1 MEDYR
6 IVGAII
12 NCFFCK
18 LFSDH
23 GNENEIVS
31 EMKKKS
37 EQKTYSLEKYLNGF
51 QETNFV
57 EIDANDVHDFP
68 KLSEEIIQKKITL
81 GSYQLNN
88 CRSYLAE
95 HFNSNGK
102 LEILINRNSIKD
114 HDNSIL
120 VASIQSRNIGK
131 IKYGVVIA

>member
-18 LFSDH
+18 LLSDH

-31 EMKKKS
+31 EMKNKS

-68 KLSEEIIQKKITL
+68 KLSEEIIQKK
-81 GSYQLNN
+81 
-88 CRSYLAE
+88 
-95 HFNSNGK
+95 
-102 LEILINRNSIKD
+102 
-114 HDNSIL
+114 
-120 VASIQSRNIGK
+120 
-131 IKYGVVIA
+131 